1 MTKIGL
7 VLLCSLHRLHVRN
20 LLAKDWRILKETRF
34 LLKVQTWRHG
44 YRKVLGLRFVFSI
57 RGDFCSSQN
66 SGKASQ
72 PFLQTVSNCSKG
84 PFDSPKRCFFNQDL
98 VVSWQFLMHF
108 GTPESANVIRCGLID
123 MLFLS
128 WKAGWCAVWMWRVVG
143 WEDSCF
149 HLFWQKHYW
158 RVKEP
163 TETVTVR

>member
-1 MTKIGL
+1 MFFASFA
-7 VLLCSLHRLHVRN
+7 CSEFVGKRLKNIEGKQIPAQGPDMATWLSQSARSSVRVFHPR
-20 LLAKDWRILKETRF
+20 WF
-34 LLKVQTWRHG
+34 L
-44 YRKVLGLRFVFSI
+44 FVPKFWKGFPTIPPDCVKLFQRSI
-57 RGDFCSSQN
+57 WLSK
-66 SGKASQ
+66 KA
-72 PFLQTVSNCSKG
+72 F
-84 PFDSPKRCFFNQDL
+84 FFNQNL

-123 MLFLS
+123 VLFLF